1 MSDLI
6 LLIDTEF
13 KRLLPELKPE
23 EYQRLEENILAE
35 GCRDPIVVWEK
46 TIVDGH
52 NRYEICMKHHLPFET
67 HSIEFSCREEAIR
80 WICLNQMGRR
90 NISPELLRYQI
101 GKRYNMEKILSAHN
115 PRGKNQYSEVA
126 SEYMMRP
133 PEETRLG
140 TAAVI
145 GREYNVSHFAVH
157 TYKEIAKAVDKIAEK
172 DSRLSEKYLSGQM
185 RIKKADLDTIAELS
199 KNQVRVLTNQLIRQ
213 NSSVCRSQDIL
224 DALSSNRDY
233 DKESIA
239 ARERRKA
246 AQAALQPSVKD
257 MPAFDPDSE
266 VASLSLTIPTWSSS
280 IDRVFNNTDLQIISE
295 KARSQL
301 KTELMALRYSVDLV
315 LLAIEEATNNE

>member
-67 HSIEFSCREEAIR
+67 HSIEFSCREEVIR

-172 DSRLSEKYLSGQM
+172 DSRLSEKYLSG
-185 RIKKADLDTIAELS
+185 
-199 KNQVRVLTNQLIRQ
+199 
-213 NSSVCRSQDIL
+213 
-224 DALSSNRDY
+224 
-233 DKESIA
+233 
-239 ARERRKA
+239 
-246 AQAALQPSVKD
+246 
-257 MPAFDPDSE
+257 
-266 VASLSLTIPTWSSS
+266 
-280 IDRVFNNTDLQIISE
+280 
-295 KARSQL
+295 
-301 KTELMALRYSVDLV
+301 
-315 LLAIEEATNNE
+315 

>member
-1 MSDLI
+1 
-6 LLIDTEF
+6 
-13 KRLLPELKPE
+13 
-23 EYQRLEENILAE
+23 
-35 GCRDPIVVWEK
+35 
-46 TIVDGH
+46 
-52 NRYEICMKHHLPFET
+52 
-67 HSIEFSCREEAIR
+67 
-80 WICLNQMGRR
+80 
-90 NISPELLRYQI
+90 
-101 GKRYNMEKILSAHN
+101 
-115 PRGKNQYSEVA
+115 
-126 SEYMMRP
+126 
-133 PEETRLG
+133 
-140 TAAVI
+140 
-145 GREYNVSHFAVH
+145 
-157 TYKEIAKAVDKIAEK
+157 
-172 DSRLSEKYLSGQM
+172 M